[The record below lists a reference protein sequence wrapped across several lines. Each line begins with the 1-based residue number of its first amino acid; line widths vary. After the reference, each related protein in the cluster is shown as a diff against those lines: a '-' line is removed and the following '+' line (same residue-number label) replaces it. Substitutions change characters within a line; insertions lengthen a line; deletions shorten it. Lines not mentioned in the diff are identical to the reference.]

1 MKKRIFYLVNIFFI
15 FSLQVLALNF
25 TNSKEIEKIFQEN
38 QVKGTFVLYNPQ
50 NNSFTGYN
58 KERAEERFYPASTF
72 KIYNSLI
79 GLETEVIKNGDEVF
93 YKYKC

>member
-50 NNSFTGYN
+50 IIVSQDIIKKEQKKDFTQH
-58 KERAEERFYPASTF
+58 P
-72 KIYNSLI
+72 L
-79 GLETEVIKNGDEVF
+79 L
-93 YKYKC
+93 KYIIP